1 MVAEPGGKSFSSLG
15 MVAAFFSTFSGLHC
29 PTSRFLQ
36 MPLELLVMQQFY
48 RVTGFQSN
56 GFLHRSLSQLST
68 TQILQLLL
76 LDLDICRQINA
87 TSMCFWV
94 LPLLLGKFMPLSNT
108 ASWISVLRTIAYLD
122 QLSASEDVLIL
133 FHCHLTNALPA
144 FIHKGLPFRNLVPSL
159 LVGCLQLH
167 RVLQGIKRHQGSNKC
182 QRQPITIEQMHIF
195 FQSLNFSDY
204 NHTMLWA
211 ACCLGFLG
219 ILCAGEFTDNSHFNP
234 DIHIAVT
241 DVHINLKYSTMVP
254 FRQGCYIHIGAEK
267 HNLCP
272 MRPLTLYLHV
282 HVHDSTSGPHFILSE
297 APL

>member
-1 MVAEPGGKSFSSLG
+1 M
-15 MVAAFFSTFSGLHC
+15 
-29 PTSRFLQ
+29 
-36 MPLELLVMQQFY
+36 
-48 RVTGFQSN
+48 
-56 GFLHRSLSQLST
+56 
-68 TQILQLLL
+68 
-76 LDLDICRQINA
+76 
-87 TSMCFWV
+87 
-94 LPLLLGKFMPLSNT
+94 
-108 ASWISVLRTIAYLD
+108 LRTIAYLD

-133 FHCHLTNALPA
+133 FHCHLANALPA

-182 QRQPITIEQMHIF
+182 QCQPITIEQMHIF

-204 NHTMLWA
+204 NHTTLWA